1 MIKRIL
7 AIASLACIS
16 PLHADEVYS
25 EAKCDSI
32 KKQRETIRSQFRR
45 GYSNKEGERL
55 TARDKALFTLLAN
68 HCSKPKNS
76 GSAYQTTSSTP
87 TRTPNSNW
95 LLNQKVSNM
104 SLYSDSYKD
113 AAKLDAWSKFYKLPK
128 RCRKKGMASADFV
141 WCSEYRGKQKDIFEA
156 QWKERP

>member
-7 AIASLACIS
+7 LIVSLVFMNTLYAGE
-16 PLHADEVYS
+16 PYS
-25 EAKCDSI
+25 KAQCDSI

-55 TARDKALFTLLAN
+55 TARDKTLFTLLAN
-68 HCSKPKNS
+68 HCSKPKKS
-76 GSAYQTTSSTP
+76 SSAYRATSSTP

-104 SLYSDSYKD
+104 SLHSDSYKD

-128 RCRKKGMASADFV
+128 RCRKKGMESADFV
-141 WCSEYRGKQKDIFEA
+141 WCSEYRGKQKELFEA
-156 QWKERP
+156 QWQGRP